1 MRGGCEAGL
10 RGASPGD
17 AASRS
22 RVGLAVLR
30 VTAPFS
36 FPLFICK
43 DAMLVGRAVPPARSL
58 GKVLDAGASRH
69 FWGWLN
75 AVFNK

>member
-1 MRGGCEAGL
+1 M
-10 RGASPGD
+10 
-17 AASRS
+17 
-22 RVGLAVLR
+22 AVLR

-36 FPLFICK
+36 FPLFIFK
-43 DAMLVGRAVPPARSL
+43 DAMLVGRAVPAARSL